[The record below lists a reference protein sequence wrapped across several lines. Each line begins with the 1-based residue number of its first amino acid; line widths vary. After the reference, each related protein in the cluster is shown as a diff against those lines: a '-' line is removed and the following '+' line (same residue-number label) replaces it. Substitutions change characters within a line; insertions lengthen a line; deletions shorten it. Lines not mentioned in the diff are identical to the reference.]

1 MHMTIVYGVLIFF
14 LMMWPLWTLYF
25 LIRDR
30 KKLGKPAHKAKFGS
44 LYSGHRT
51 KSFKALMYNA
61 VFAVRRF
68 DLVLINVYFT
78 AGSPLSGVERSW
90 YLQKILSFLVIQIAY
105 LSYIHITKPHEES
118 IFNTLEFVNEY
129 ALMALAYLMI
139 NFTTLVSLRD
149 AESGDVIPSS
159 ERLNLIVEY
168 LAIGVIAFIVVVNF
182 SIMVRLSFKKITTSC
197 KKKKMAKQ
205 HAAQMEK
212 Q

>member
-1 MHMTIVYGVLIFF
+1 
-14 LMMWPLWTLYF
+14 
-25 LIRDR
+25 
-30 KKLGKPAHKAKFGS
+30 
-44 LYSGHRT
+44 
-51 KSFKALMYNA
+51 
-61 VFAVRRF
+61 
-68 DLVLINVYFT
+68 
-78 AGSPLSGVERSW
+78 
-90 YLQKILSFLVIQIAY
+90 
-105 LSYIHITKPHEES
+105 
-118 IFNTLEFVNEY
+118 
-129 ALMALAYLMI
+129 MALAYLMI

>member
-90 YLQKILSFLVIQIAY
+90 YLQKILSFLVI
-105 LSYIHITKPHEES
+105 
-118 IFNTLEFVNEY
+118 
-129 ALMALAYLMI
+129 
-139 NFTTLVSLRD
+139 
-149 AESGDVIPSS
+149 
-159 ERLNLIVEY
+159 
-168 LAIGVIAFIVVVNF
+168 
-182 SIMVRLSFKKITTSC
+182 
-197 KKKKMAKQ
+197 
-205 HAAQMEK
+205 
-212 Q
+212 